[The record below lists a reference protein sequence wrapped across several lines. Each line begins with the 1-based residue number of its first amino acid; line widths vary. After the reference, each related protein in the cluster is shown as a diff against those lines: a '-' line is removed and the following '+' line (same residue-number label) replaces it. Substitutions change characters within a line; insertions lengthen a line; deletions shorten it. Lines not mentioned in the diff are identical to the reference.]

1 MVHNLETIEDL
12 VLEPYS
18 LKLNQIFVRNSVE
31 SSYIKAPGIEK
42 SLCDVSD
49 SNSKVHKEEKKNISL
64 KSRERGRTKFSIL
77 STITRSTSDQ

>member
-1 MVHNLETIEDL
+1 METIEDL

-49 SNSKVHKEEKKNISL
+49 SNSKVHKEEKKNYFSKI
-64 KSRERGRTKFSIL
+64 ERKRK
-77 STITRSTSDQ
+77 DQIFNFVNYYS